1 MARGRKKTTR
11 TAAAE
16 SKKTRKPKG
25 RRPVA
30 EEDPEEDEELP
41 EEDEEL
47 EEEEEEIEE
56 EEEEVEEEEVEEEE
70 EETEEEEEEEGEE
83 EEGTERGDAPSPD
96 DCVTFV
102 NVMKWINSK

>member
-16 SKKTRKPKG
+16 SKKTSKPKG

-30 EEDPEEDEELP
+30 EEDP

-70 EETEEEEEEEGEE
+70 EETEEEEEEETEE
-83 EEGTERGDAPSPD
+83 EEGTEGGDAPSPD

>member
-1 MARGRKKTTR
+1 MARGRKKTVR
-11 TAAAE
+11 TAAAA
-16 SKKTRKPKG
+16 SRKTGKPRG

-30 EEDPEEDEELP
+30 EEEPEDEEV
-41 EEDEEL
+41 EEEEEEVEEEEEEV

-56 EEEEVEEEEVEEEE
+56 EEEE
-70 EETEEEEEEEGEE
+70 ETEEEEDEEEKET
-83 EEGTERGDAPSPD
+83 EEGNAPSPD